1 MKPILL
7 LPLLMTLAA
16 CATPARHSG
25 QLSSYDGLT
34 VKPGAVR
41 TGVAERKDAA
51 GLAAVQWVTIEPTRL
66 ADDPQMAW
74 MTPQERTLLLREV
87 DAQLCFEVTERYYLA
102 PSPAQADARVRA
114 IVTRVAPTGRVG
126 SVAAAAAGFF
136 IPGPI
141 GLRAPGTTGGLSAE
155 AEMLSKDGRQ
165 LAAMTWNR
173 DAQPIGTDNPSL
185 NRLGDALQF
194 AEPFADT
201 AAAAMT
207 APGVKTRAAPQPDPC
222 ATFGARLRPEGWLA
236 KFATGLYVPQM
247 SGAKAADANAQPAP
261 EPALVTPVPTQ

>member
-7 LPLLMTLAA
+7 LPLLLTLAA
-16 CATPARHSG
+16 CATPAVQSG

-34 VKPGAVR
+34 VKPGTLR

-51 GLAAVQWVTIEPTRL
+51 GLAAVRQVAIEPTRL
-66 ADDPQMAW
+66 ADDPRLSW
-74 MTPQERTLLLREV
+74 LKPEERTLLLREM
-87 DAQLCFEVTERYYLA
+87 DAQLCFELTERYDLA
-102 PSPAQADARVRA
+102 VDGAQADARVRA

-126 SVAAAAAGFF
+126 SAAAAAAGFF

-165 LAAMTWNR
+165 LAALTWNR

-207 APGVKTRAAPQPDPC
+207 APGVKSRPIPKPDPC
-222 ATFGARLRPEGWLA
+222 AEYGSRVRVEGWAA
-236 KFATGLYVPQM
+236 KFATGLYVPEM
-247 SGAKAADANAQPAP
+247 SGAKADDAKPADQEKAP
-261 EPALVTPVPTQ
+261 Q